1 MEEPFIEDEVF
12 ATLKEF
18 SGDKAS
24 HGFLAELLGFCKIR
38 SDELL

>member
-1 MEEPFIEDEVF
+1 MKEPFIEDDVF

-18 SGDKAS
+18 NGDKAP
-24 HGFLAELLGFCKIR
+24 HGFLAELLGFCKVR